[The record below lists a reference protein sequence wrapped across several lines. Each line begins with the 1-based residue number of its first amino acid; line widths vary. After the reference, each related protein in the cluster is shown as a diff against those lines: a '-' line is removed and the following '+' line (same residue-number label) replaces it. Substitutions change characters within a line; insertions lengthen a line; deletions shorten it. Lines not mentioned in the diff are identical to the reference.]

1 MHIHRFC
8 LLSVFVSAIAL
19 QAQVSDKMPPLIDP
33 QQDNIAL
40 ADMND
45 PNAAM
50 TLQLALALAVANN
63 PELMA
68 YSWETRAQDGKILQA
83 GLLPNPELE
92 LAAEQVGGT
101 GGYQGFNSAQ
111 TTVQITQTIQLGNK
125 RLKNKQLAVLDKSLA
140 VWDYEAKRLDIWME
154 VIKTYVE
161 NLAIQQRLELDTELL
176 SIAQQMKNVVADK
189 VAAGKVSPV
198 EETKAFV
205 VLSSVQIEL
214 ARTMRNLTAAQ
225 KNLAALWGGE
235 PKFSKVEGDL
245 TTLQDIPDQKQFLES
260 LAQNP
265 DIARWDTELK
275 HRNAALEVEKS
286 KAIGDLTVFAG
297 SQQFRETD
305 DAAFVFGITIPL
317 PLFDRNQGA
326 ISEAKSRASKAHY
339 QSQAENVRV
348 KTAISQAYQQLMQS
362 FEQAK
367 TLETKIIP
375 GAQSVFDAAQEG
387 YKYGKFSHLEML
399 DAQRTLFEVKQQY
412 IETLASYHKARAD
425 VNRLVGDNSDIMK

>member
-19 QAQVSDKMPPLIDP
+19 QAQASDKMPPLIDP

-50 TLQLALALAVANN
+50 TLQRALALAVANN
-63 PELMA
+63 PQLMA

-161 NLAIQQRLELDTELL
+161 NLAIQQRLEFFRNRFTRAENPRAHSADRTVHDLRDFLV
-176 SIAQQMKNVVADK
+176 AQAIDLAQDDGRSLIEWQLPQCVLQ
-189 VAAGKVSPV
+189 AAGKFFLRQQPV
-198 EETKAFV
+198 RRRLASGRTLTTRRFVLIERDLIGAVAAAPKTLAVAGLIDRDAVHPGAKARLTAEMVDRAENPEEDVLGQIQRLVAIAKKVHRELDDHPLVLGHKFGVRAFV
-205 VLSSVQIEL
+205 T
-214 ARTMRNLTAAQ
+214 AR
-225 KNLAALWGGE
+225 AALRQGG
-235 PKFSKVEGDL
+235 
-245 TTLQDIPDQKQFLES
+245 IP
-260 LAQNP
+260 
-265 DIARWDTELK
+265 
-275 HRNAALEVEKS
+275 AANFQPFK
-286 KAIGDLTVFAG
+286 GT
-297 SQQFRETD
+297 
-305 DAAFVFGITIPL
+305 
-317 PLFDRNQGA
+317 
-326 ISEAKSRASKAHY
+326 
-339 QSQAENVRV
+339 
-348 KTAISQAYQQLMQS
+348 
-362 FEQAK
+362 
-367 TLETKIIP
+367 
-375 GAQSVFDAAQEG
+375 
-387 YKYGKFSHLEML
+387 
-399 DAQRTLFEVKQQY
+399 
-412 IETLASYHKARAD
+412 
-425 VNRLVGDNSDIMK
+425 RLLGR